1 LWWHKGENGAKTLD
15 FAGDFGRILKVNKW
29 KLSDIF
35 AASAILRAQMASLR
49 QLFIATK
56 GVKCDFVR
64 RTGTLWAF
72 CATIVSVAAKN
83 LAPLALRRWR
93 RRTRNGRVAI
103 QVQQSQRWLI
113 QQQASLFMS
122 EQRELCDLLKQQ
134 ATVFAKTLV
143 QAREVR
149 VDCLRTLILLRK
161 RVREY
166 ARQHDLNEKR
176 LLQCVMQRLKLSRIL
191 GRTTLW
197 NFVVQVRQLE
207 KVYQTTDFESV
218 SLDST
223 INEFLRLRDDV
234 DVAVKLRNYMRAIVR
249 QYVDVTDRNE
259 AIRFLR
265 ELVAQ
270 LELS

>member
-1 LWWHKGENGAKTLD
+1 
-15 FAGDFGRILKVNKW
+15 
-29 KLSDIF
+29 
-35 AASAILRAQMASLR
+35 M
-49 QLFIATK
+49 
-56 GVKCDFVR
+56 
-64 RTGTLWAF
+64 
-72 CATIVSVAAKN
+72 VAM
-83 LAPLALRRWR
+83 
-93 RRTRNGRVAI
+93 
-103 QVQQSQRWLI
+103 QVQQSRRWLI

-134 ATVFAKTLV
+134 AMVFAKTLA

-149 VDCLRTLILLRK
+149 VDCLRTLILLRQ

-166 ARQHDLNEKR
+166 ARQQNLNEKR

-191 GRTTLW
+191 GRAMLW

-207 KVYQTTDFESV
+207 KVYLGTDFESV

-223 INEFLRLRDDV
+223 INEFLQLREDTD
-234 DVAVKLRNYMRAIVR
+234 AATKLRNYMRAIVK
-249 QYVDVTDRNE
+249 QYVDVTDRSV

-265 ELVAQ
+265 ELAAQ